1 MDRPRLRA
9 HLVPVPTGKRVFL
22 LTETDSFLID
32 TPAQLAVL
40 PLLDGTRTVADV
52 AVALAGQQPLSA
64 VLAAIEKLRRA
75 GLLAGGTS
83 SLPSQETAWFDA
95 VSADPVVAGP
105 RLSAAQVEVRGIGAD
120 PSGTVAALRAGG
132 LQVHAGSDPVGSA
145 DLCVLVVDDYLNPAL
160 DAINRDFTARG
171 RTWLLVKPG
180 GVTAWVGPVFL
191 PGTGACW
198 ECLRQRMDSNRM
210 VEQYLRRFG
219 DLADQ
224 VVLSVAAL
232 PATRSAAESLA
243 AAAVVALI
251 GTGTSPQLTD
261 RLVTLDTTTFAT
273 AAHQVVRLPQCRVC
287 GDPKV
292 MHTDPRLELET
303 DGAVAFT
310 ADGGFRTMPPEAT
323 YSRLSKHV
331 SRISGAVTWLEPLPS
346 DDSGLAHAYTAGHNF
361 AMIRNNMAVLKKN
374 LRGHSGGKGRT
385 DIQAKVSGMCE
396 AVERFSGVWSEDR
409 PTISARADQLTGRR
423 LLPNEL
429 MLFADEQIAD
439 RERVNADP
447 DNQLHRVPNP
457 FDESLTVDWS
467 AAWSLTRDEP
477 VWVPS
482 AYVWFGH
489 PDSTEHFFTYSD
501 GNGNAAG
508 NTLAEAV
515 LQGFFEIVERDAAG
529 IWWYNR
535 LSRPAVD
542 LAAFAD
548 PYIDALLAHY
558 GTMRRSL
565 WLLDLTTD
573 LGIPVFAAVS
583 RREDSPVEDIIVA
596 FGAHLDP
603 KLAALRA
610 LTEANQFLPSVSERD
625 ASGRAV
631 YIGQDPATLA
641 WWTGTTLSANP
652 WLAPAGRAAR
662 IPTDYPLPVRS
673 TVAEY
678 VSLCVERATAAGHE
692 VLAID
697 QSRPDIELRVAKV
710 MVPGLR
716 HFWRRL
722 GPGRLYDQPVAA
734 GDLTRPHRL
743 DELNP
748 VSVFF

>member
-9 HLVPVPTGKRVFL
+9 HLVPVTAGRKVFL

-32 TPAQLAVL
+32 VPAQLAVL
-40 PLLDGTRTVADV
+40 PLLDGTRTIAEVV
-52 AVALAGQQPLSA
+52 MALAGRQPLPA
-64 VLAAIEKLRRA
+64 VLTAIGKLGRA
-75 GLLAGGTS
+75 GLLASGES
-83 SLPSQETAWFDA
+83 PLPGPETAYFDA
-95 VSADPVVAGP
+95 V
-105 RLSAAQVEVRGIGAD
+105 GAD
-120 PSGTVAALRAGG
+120 PAAAGLRLSRGRVEVVGVGTDPGGTAAALRASG
-132 LQVHAGSDPVGSA
+132 LAVVIGPDPTGAVELS
-145 DLCVLVVDDYLNPAL
+145 VIVVDDYLNPAL

-171 RTWLLVKPG
+171 RTWLLVKPA
-180 GVTAWVGPVFL
+180 GVAAWVGPVFA
-191 PGTGACW
+191 PGQSACW
-198 ECLRQRMDSNRM
+198 ECLRERMDSNRM
-210 VEQYLRRFG
+210 VEQYLRRFD

-224 VVLSVAAL
+224 VVLTVAAL
-232 PATRSAAESLA
+232 PATRGAAENLA
-243 AAAVVALI
+243 AAAAVALI
-251 GTGTSPQLTD
+251 ATGTAPQLTD
-261 RLVTLDTTTFAT
+261 RLITLDTSTFST
-273 AAHQVVRLPQCRVC
+273 REHQVVRLPQCQVC

-292 MHTDPRLELET
+292 MHTDPRLQLES
-303 DGAVAFT
+303 DGEVTFT

-323 YSRLSKHV
+323 YARLAKHV
-331 SRISGAVTWLEPLPS
+331 SRISGAVTWLEPLPT
-346 DDSGLAHAYTAGHNF
+346 DDSGLAHAYSAGHNF

-385 DIQAKVSGMCE
+385 DIQAKVSGICE

-409 PTISARADQLTGRR
+409 PTISARADQLTGRH

-429 MLFADEQIAD
+429 MLFAAEQFAD
-439 RERVNADP
+439 RETVNADP
-447 DNQLHRVPNP
+447 TNQLHRVPQP
-457 FDESLTVDWS
+457 FDESLRIDWS
-467 AAWSLTRDEP
+467 AAWSLTSQET

-508 NTLAEAV
+508 NSLAEAV
-515 LQGFFEIVERDAAG
+515 LQGFLEVVERDAVG

-548 PYIDALLAHY
+548 PYVDALLAHY
-558 GTMRRSL
+558 HSMRRSL

-583 RREDSPVEDIIVA
+583 RREDHPVEDIIVA

-610 LTEANQFLPSVSERD
+610 LTEANQFLPSVNERD
-625 ASGRAV
+625 ADGHAV
-631 YIGQDPATLA
+631 YIGQDPATLT
-641 WWTGTTLSANP
+641 WWTSTTLAENR
-652 WLAPAGRAAR
+652 WLAPADRALRTAA
-662 IPTDYPLPVRS
+662 DYPLPKRS
-673 TVAEY
+673 TVAQY
-678 VSLCVERATAAGHE
+678 VSLCVERAATAGYE

-697 QSRPDIELRVAKV
+697 QSRPDNELRVAKV

-734 GDLTRPHRL
+734 GDLNRAHRL